1 MYGGR
6 RLYWCRVDVGKR
18 GKGQY
23 GGCGDGWMELLTF
36 WDLNTICQYAY
47 FFKSFLLGVFCQFE
61 RAKLRLQQPQMIAS
75 KHDFVESPSTVFP
88 EHPSTTGA
96 RAAGGFSHCPI

>member
-47 FFKSFLLGVFCQFE
+47 FFKSFLLGV
-61 RAKLRLQQPQMIAS
+61 
-75 KHDFVESPSTVFP
+75 
-88 EHPSTTGA
+88 
-96 RAAGGFSHCPI
+96 